1 MVSRSFQPGTVTWI
15 NFAISNDK
23 RNHPTRASQGYKWII
38 EAKLAIPNQ
47 TLFKNMSNFGYTRVG
62 IEADWYTPLI
72 LDYNIVF
79 HLHGYAGYIY
89 KMPGC
94 NIPYK
99 ELFHIGG
106 PQNVRG
112 FLYGQIGPMLMG
124 SSLGATK
131 SFFINTEIRCPITQF
146 NGMMALA
153 FYDGGAGWDT
163 IYDDPSNKQN
173 SNCNSLD
180 NNFDNFFFYNPNQIL
195 IRNNSFQY
203 RHAVGI
209 GIRLTQP
216 MPIKIDW
223 GFKLDRNKK
232 LGESLSEVHIAME
245 GEY

>member
-1 MVSRSFQPGTVTWI
+1 MKKTAMELTKLIEQLT
-15 NFAISNDK
+15 K
-23 RNHPTRASQGYKWII
+23 KI
-38 EAKLAIPNQ
+38 EAP
-47 TLFKNMSNFGYTRVG
+47 
-62 IEADWYTPLI
+62 
-72 LDYNIVF
+72 
-79 HLHGYAGYIY
+79 
-89 KMPGC
+89 
-94 NIPYK
+94 
-99 ELFHIGG
+99 
-106 PQNVRG
+106 
-112 FLYGQIGPMLMG
+112 
-124 SSLGATK
+124 
-131 SFFINTEIRCPITQF
+131 
-146 NGMMALA
+146 
-153 FYDGGAGWDT
+153 
-163 IYDDPSNKQN
+163 KQN